1 MLLNCIIDGNYLL
14 SKLVFTLHKNNLLYG
29 ALYNSLENSLLNY
42 RKIYPF
48 RKVYLVSDSKESSWR
63 KGIHREYKAG
73 RKRDSDIDWNFVYDT
88 YIDFKNSLKGVT
100 VLESP
105 GLEGDDWISYIVNE
119 SNKTG
124 LSNLIIS
131 NDHDIKQLLRYD
143 LNDMFINM
151 MTNEM
156 FNKQKVFLP
165 KNWKLFLDKVK
176 SLPNDDIFNLNDN
189 VDFISLLHKF
199 GEKYDISE
207 VDGIESLII
216 KVISGDTSDN
226 IPSVYQVVKNG
237 RKRGIGV
244 KGAAGIIENYIQEF
258 GDLDLDDPDLYDN
271 IADIICE
278 KKKLPKSSMVSLNS
292 SIEYNMSLVD
302 LRFDRLPSHVIDKMK
317 SFNL

>member
-278 KKKLPKSSMVSLNS
+278 KKKLPKSSMINLNM